1 MPRREKFSKK
11 SLRALSSWN
20 LTWDGVES
28 AGGKEEDAPEQTI
41 FQEEKTKDMNA
52 IKHATR
58 PKIQTT
64 F

>member
-28 AGGKEEDAPEQTI
+28 AGGEEEDAPEQTI

-52 IKHATR
+52 IKYATQ
-58 PKIQTT
+58 PMIQIT